1 MARKKNTP
9 PLNWLRSF
17 EAAARLMSFT
27 RAAAELNMTQAAI
40 SQQIKGLEAHLGASL
55 FNRLPRSLELTETG
69 KAYLPAVHEAME
81 RLAAATNEIF
91 GEGRGRLL
99 TVRVNLVFFTR
110 WLAPR
115 LARFRARHPDI
126 GLRFNSNIWLTE
138 HEKVAAQL
146 DIRYGK
152 GNWPGLDA
160 DRLTWDSLMPVCSP
174 ELAQGVAAQSM
185 DEALTANTL
194 LHVIGYEEGWGY
206 WLRRA
211 GLTHLDASHG
221 MQFDTLITA
230 LEMAERGHGIALGR
244 TSLVAGALAEGGL
257 VAPFDVEAP
266 TSEAFYVVS
275 ARGQYQPPQAR
286 AFRDWLVEEAAAG

>member
-115 LARFRARHPDI
+115 LARFRDRHPDI

-174 ELAQGVAAQSM
+174 ELARGVAAQSM
-185 DEALTANTL
+185 DEALTVNTL

-211 GLTHLDASHG
+211 GFTHLDASHG

>member
-17 EAAARLMSFT
+17 EAAARFMSFT
-27 RAAAELNMTQAAI
+27 KAADELNMTQAAI
-40 SQQIKGLEAHLGASL
+40 SQQIKGLEGHLGTNL
-55 FNRLPRSLELTETG
+55 FNRLPRSLELTEAG

-115 LARFRARHPDI
+115 LARFRERHPDI

-152 GNWPGLDA
+152 GNWPGLEA
-160 DRLTWDSLMPVCSP
+160 DRLSWDHLMPVCSP
-174 ELAQGVAAQSM
+174 ELGQEMAGLDMV
-185 DEALTANTL
+185 EALTRHTL

-211 GLTHLDASHG
+211 GVAHVDASHG

-230 LEMAERGHGIALGR
+230 LEMAERGHGLALGR
-244 TSLVAGALAEGGL
+244 SSLVAKGLAEGTL
-257 VAPFDVEAP
+257 VAPFEVEAP

-275 ARGQYQPPQAR
+275 ARGQYLPPQAR
-286 AFRDWLVEEAAAG
+286 AFRDWLVEEAAAA